1 MDENQTFEQAIDRLE
16 ELVSQLESGDVP
28 LDEMLRLY
36 EEGAQLIK
44 FCLNKLDQAEKQIK
58 QLRGDTESGFQIE
71 PFDQ

>member
-1 MDENQTFEQAIDRLE
+1 MDENKTFEQAIDRLE

-58 QLRGDTESGFQIE
+58 QLRGDTESGFQLE
-71 PFDQ
+71 DFDQ